1 MNAWQAEFAAL
12 PPVRPG
18 CIVSVA
24 IPARDE
30 GAYVVPTLEAFARQ
44 RARSGAP
51 LEPGAFEVI
60 VFANDC
66 TDDTAR
72 RVNAFAAA
80 RPHLAIYVAESTLP
94 PHQRHVGFARRAG
107 MNVAATRMRGAGSS
121 GIVATTDA
129 DTLVSPDWI
138 ARTIEELRAVEA
150 VGGRVV
156 PGPSV
161 ASGGADGGR
170 VYALEHRY
178 RYAVVRLE
186 TLLDPSVWDPWP
198 RHGNHQGASFALRA
212 RTYGRVGGTP
222 ALPVLEDLALYQA
235 LLRADVTFR
244 HSLRVRV
251 LTSGRRTSRVEGG
264 YASQLY
270 AIDAHVAER
279 ATYLVEHPNETLAL
293 YRGRSAVRR
302 GATIA
307 AARAYGLGH
316 EALARHLHE
325 ATTIG
330 SALESIEREAR
341 ASGGLRAYAR
351 VPIDSAIEALENYA
365 SALAPSAAR
374 PTRINA

>member
-1 MNAWQAEFAAL
+1 MTTWQAAFAAI

-30 GAYVVPTLEAFARQ
+30 GSFIVPTLEAFARQ
-44 RARSGAP
+44 RARDGAP
-51 LEPGAFEVI
+51 LDPGAFEVI

-66 TDDTAR
+66 ADDTAR
-72 RVNAFAAA
+72 RVRAFATS
-80 RPHLAIYVAESTLP
+80 RPHLAVYVAESTLP
-94 PHQRHVGFARRAG
+94 PHERHVGFARRAG
-107 MNVAATRMRGAGSS
+107 MNVAATRVRRAGPN

-156 PGPSV
+156 PAV
-161 ASGGADGGR
+161 WAACEGADGER
-170 VYALEHRY
+170 AYALEHRY

-186 TLLDPSVWDPWP
+186 TLLDPSDFDPWP
-198 RHGNHQGASFALRA
+198 RHGNHQGASFALRT

-222 ALPVLEDLALYQA
+222 ALPVLEDLALYRA

-244 HSLRVRV
+244 HSLNVRV

-270 AIDAHVAER
+270 AIDAHVAGR
-279 ATYLVEHPNETLAL
+279 ATYLVEHPSETLAL

-302 GATIA
+302 GASLA
-307 AARAYGLGH
+307 AARAYGLGR
-316 EALARHLHE
+316 EALVRLLRE
-325 ATTIG
+325 ATTTG
-330 SALESIEREAR
+330 AALESIEREAR
-341 ASGGLRAYAR
+341 ANGGLRSYAR
-351 VPIDSAIEALENYA
+351 VPIDTAIAALEDYA
-365 SALAPSAAR
+365 SALSLSAAR